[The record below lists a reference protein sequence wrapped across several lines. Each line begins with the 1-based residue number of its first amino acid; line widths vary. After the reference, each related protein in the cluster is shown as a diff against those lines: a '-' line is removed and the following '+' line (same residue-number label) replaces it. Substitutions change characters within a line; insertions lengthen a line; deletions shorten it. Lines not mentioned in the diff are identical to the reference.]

1 MLPLYI
7 CAYLFVGLLYAI
19 RIRSLDVDLID
30 KILVSFLWPIA
41 VVMRVL
47 YEFMDRDYKETIEL
61 RAEVKKLKKELE
73 EKKCIRLK

>member
-1 MLPLYI
+1 MLLLYI
-7 CAYLFVGLLYAI
+7 YAYLFVGLLYTI

-30 KILVSFLWPIA
+30 KILVSFVWPI
-41 VVMRVL
+41 VVILRVL
-47 YEFMDRDYKETIEL
+47 YEFNDRDYKETIEL